1 MRISTSNPQSKPIN
15 QKRGPTVGNE
25 DLGGKRNA
33 FMKEKAT
40 SGNERSAL
48 ADMVTA
54 AVARRGQG
62 MKPFIDP
69 TVEGLHADT
78 NVGPKSNTTANGS
91 KLPAKYKRPVSR
103 G

>member
-25 DLGGKRNA
+25 DLGNKRA
-33 FMKEKAT
+33 TFMKEKAS
-40 SGNERSAL
+40 SGNEKSAL
-48 ADMVTA
+48 ADMVTG

-69 TVEGLHADT
+69 TVESLKDT
-78 NVGPKSNTTANGS
+78 VGKAANPTANGA
-91 KLPAKYKRPVSR
+91 KLPGKYKAPKK
-103 G
+103 

>member
-1 MRISTSNPQSKPIN
+1 MRISTKNMQAKEIN
-15 QKRGPTVGNE
+15 QKRGPTMGNQ
-25 DLGGKRNA
+25 DMGGKRDA
-33 FMKEKAT
+33 FMKEKDT

-54 AVARRGQG
+54 AVARRGVG

-69 TVEGLHADT
+69 TVEGLSSNT
-78 NVGPKSNTTANGS
+78 NVGPKANSTANGA
-91 KLPAKYKRPVSR
+91 KLPAKYKKPISK

>member
-1 MRISTSNPQSKPIN
+1 MRISTANMQAKPIN
-15 QKRGPTVGNE
+15 QKRGPTMGNQ
-25 DLGGKRNA
+25 DMGDKRST

-40 SGNERSAL
+40 SGSEKSAL
-48 ADMVTA
+48 ADMVTD
-54 AVARRGQG
+54 AVAARGRG

-78 NVGPKSNTTANGS
+78 NVGPKRNFTADSS
-91 KLPAKYKRPVSR
+91 KLPAKYKKPVSK